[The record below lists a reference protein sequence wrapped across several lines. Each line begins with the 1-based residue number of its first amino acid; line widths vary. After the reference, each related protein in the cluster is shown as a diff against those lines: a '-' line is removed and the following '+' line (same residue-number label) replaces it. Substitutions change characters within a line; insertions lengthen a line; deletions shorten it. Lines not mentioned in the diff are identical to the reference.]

1 MCEGG
6 GEMGGQGTFWGRYLT
21 GSVFSPQTVRSVGHS
36 FKKVG
41 ERVNK
46 QVMVG
51 REEGI

>member
-6 GEMGGQGTFWGRYLT
+6 GGNGGARHIWGRYLT
-21 GSVFSPQTVRSVGHS
+21 GSVFSAQTVGSVGHS